1 MRSKR
6 FIRDVSVP
14 LQTTIMKLHLPYI
27 LRAAVLASVAL
38 SAVHHTHAAEAAYD
52 RMIQQDTFGP
62 HTAVTSGILGA
73 AYVQHNLV
81 DARAQNW
88 VLNVTASNMSPDE
101 DVIPTTDIL
110 SFGSIGWSTT
120 NKSKYEISID
130 EEYGFG
136 IFIAPDS
143 DIVLAYNE
151 SGASSKTVTHVLSS
165 ARNWKW
171 SSVANVTFTLSWDA
185 EKESLTLEGGSV
197 QRRSDGSISDFKKI
211 EGLDY
216 NLPSSWLSGGGGLL
230 DTLVFISGAG
240 ATVTTDLYTQGTE
253 TGWLVSGRTVL
264 GVAYD
269 DKIAGTQRVM
279 GADEKVQFVGAS
291 GVIYA
296 TETATFGNE
305 VTVSVD
311 LQDIQSGFAIGF
323 GADAGAELTV
333 TKGTNSINSAD
344 GTALVPELNIV
355 GDGVVKLCYEGNNA
369 ANLSQV
375 KVNIDKDATLKIDDS
390 ATSSEEGAR
399 INLSTGIV
407 GSNAGIVKTG
417 KGTDLTIVTE
427 SGEKNSVIS
436 LDKLEN
442 ENGSIVIEGAGS
454 LKVQD
459 VVTTSG
465 DVSISGGASHQVTNL
480 DIDGDVFIEEG
491 NALSTTGEVEIAG
504 VALVEG
510 TLNTTRSA
518 SLTASDVTV
527 QGAGVVKAREI
538 VGNVVNVA
546 GVSVGTGSGAV
557 RSLLKGNVIV
567 NSKGIVADEI
577 ADGTPIEFSADS
589 EGTVTAGK
597 MAGVNMTAG
606 GTQVLT
612 KAGTDSSIVMSGT
625 STVARGTITA
635 EAATVTDEYELAAQR
650 LELKELD
657 SDAVS
662 VEWDGT
668 EYAVLENVSIYNAQ
682 TGAGDNVRVMKASG
696 ITAETV
702 TVQAGSVLIGADVKA
717 SDVVEV
723 GDNAILEDVR
733 INTANG
739 LMVGNGAALDNVSIQ
754 SGALKN
760 EGKVVLNNV
769 TFGGSGTQFGGAQG
783 SDYAIDKA
791 SKGVENVVLTGTLTG
806 SDLSISNMALYAED
820 LQFAKGEKG
829 VTYTILETDGKTITY
844 APAVT
849 NYELYIQS
857 YVRAEL
863 VLEGNTVKIVGEEDE
878 AGIKNELSGTDNT
891 AATMTALESPDQDM
905 VDGSALSELNKFIGH
920 VNRYSLEERKAVMEA
935 LSGASLTALADSQR
949 RGVLDV
955 QDNLRNRIIQMG
967 GGTNAG
973 LTTDWQYAGI
983 QAWAQADGSFS
994 SSDGSGDECGYD
1006 FDTWGATVGA
1016 NMDLT
1021 ANTVVGLAFSASYG
1035 EIKSDG
1041 ADRASG
1047 NNDAQYISLYA
1058 RHQKERWVQMFIFTA
1073 GRNDMD
1079 MERSVLGYTANGE
1092 TEGTTLSAYYEL
1104 GYTIGLNYEFTHILQ
1119 PMVSVSVTSAKVDGY
1134 TESGSLDNAALEYD
1148 GDSYIYG
1155 TVGIGARYQ
1164 GVMYETVHERNAVV
1178 EARAL
1183 ITQDFGD
1190 TTETAKVAL
1199 GNSDMYEVTGTDSSG
1214 TGFELGAGV
1223 SIPVEQ
1229 HTTFYA
1235 DVDMTIRPDTTG
1247 FRGNIGVR
1255 YDF

>member
-1 MRSKR
+1 
-6 FIRDVSVP
+6 
-14 LQTTIMKLHLPYI
+14 MKLHLPYI

-62 HTAVTSGILGA
+62 HTAATSGILGA

-110 SFGSIGWSTT
+110 SFGSIGWMTE
-120 NKSKYEISID
+120 NDSKYEISID
-130 EEYGFG
+130 EEFGFG

-143 DIVLAYNE
+143 DIILAYNE

-165 ARNWKW
+165 ASNWRW

-197 QRRSDGSISDFKKI
+197 QRRSDGSISDFKRI

-216 NLPSSWLSGGGGLL
+216 NLPSSWLSGGGNLL
-230 DTLVFISGAG
+230 NTLVFISGAG
-240 ATVTTDLYTQGTE
+240 ATVTTNLYTQGTE
-253 TGWLVSGRTVL
+253 AGWLVSGRTVL

-305 VTVSVD
+305 VTVAVD
-311 LQDIQSGFAIGF
+311 LQDIQSGSAIGF

-344 GTALVPELNIV
+344 GTALVPVLNIV

-390 ATSSEEGAR
+390 ATSSVEGAR

-407 GSNAGIVKTG
+407 GSNAGIVKAG
-417 KGTDLTIVTE
+417 KATDLTIVTE

-454 LKVQD
+454 LKVQHI
-459 VVTTSG
+459 VTTSG
-465 DVSISGGASHQVTNL
+465 DISISGGASHQVTNL

-510 TLNTTRSA
+510 TLNTTQSA

-527 QGAGVVKAREI
+527 QGAGVVQAREI

-546 GVSVGTGSGAV
+546 GVSVGTGSGDV
-557 RSLLKGNVIV
+557 RSLLMGNVIV

-577 ADGTPIEFSADS
+577 VNGTPIEFSDDS

-635 EAATVTDEYELAAQR
+635 ETATVTGEYELAAQR

-682 TGAGDNVRVMKASG
+682 TRAGDNVRVMKASG

-702 TVQAGSVLIGADVKA
+702 TVQDGSVLIGADVEA
-717 SDVVEV
+717 SDVVDV

-739 LMVGNGAALDNVSIQ
+739 LIVGNGAALDNVSIQ
-754 SGALKN
+754 SGTLKN
-760 EGKVVLNNV
+760 EGEVVLNNV
-769 TFGGSGTQFGGAQG
+769 AFMGDAAAYGGAAG
-783 SDYAIDKA
+783 DAIVVDSAKM
-791 SKGVENVVLTGTLTG
+791 GVDNVQITGTLNGGTLVVDSLVVNAEELEFTAG
-806 SDLSISNMALYAED
+806 GNSYDIMEGDDISY
-820 LQFAKGEKG
+820 Q
-829 VTYTILETDGKTITY
+829 
-844 APAVT
+844 PAAG
-849 NYELYIQS
+849 NYQLNIES
-857 YVRAEL
+857 FVRAEL
-863 VLEGNTVKIVGEEDE
+863 SYDATTGAVTISGYEDE
-878 AGIKNELSGTDNT
+878 EGIKNELNSTSNRKEAMGSLND
-891 AATMTALESPDQDM
+891 ALLSAEVDSPLADIN
-905 VDGSALSELNKFIGH
+905 EYIGH
-920 VNRYSLEERKAVMEA
+920 VNRYSLTERQQVLDAA
-935 LSGASLTALADSQR
+935 SGASLVALADAQR
-949 RGVLDV
+949 RGLRDS
-955 QDNLRNRIIQMG
+955 QRNIRNRVIQMG
-967 GGTNAG
+967 GGTSKG
-973 LTTDWQYAGI
+973 LTTDWQYAGL
-983 QAWAQADGSFS
+983 QAWAQADASFAS
-994 SSDGSGDECGYD
+994 IDGSQEECGYD
-1006 FDTWGATVGA
+1006 FDTTGATVGA
-1016 NMDLT
+1016 NVDLT
-1021 ANTVVGLAFSASYG
+1021 ANLVVGLSFSASYG
-1035 EIKSDG
+1035 DIDVDSSDYG
-1041 ADRASG
+1041 TAETSTYYLNFFGRYQS
-1047 NNDAQYISLYA
+1047 N
-1058 RHQKERWVQMFIFTA
+1058 RWVHMLIFTV
-1073 GRNDMD
+1073 GMD
-1079 MERSVLGYTANGE
+1079 EMDTERRVLGYNASGS
-1092 TEGTTLSAYYEL
+1092 TEGTTYSLYYEL
-1104 GYTIGLNYEFTHILQ
+1104 GYTFGLDYEFNHIIQ
-1119 PMVSVSVTSAKVDGY
+1119 PLVSVTLTSAEMSSFVEK
-1134 TESGSLDNAALEYD
+1134 GSIGNAGLRYE
-1148 GDSYIYG
+1148 GDDFVYG
-1155 TVGIGARYQ
+1155 QLAVGARYQ
-1164 GVMYETVHERNAVV
+1164 GVIYESVHERSAVV
-1178 EARAL
+1178 EARAVV
-1183 ITQDFGD
+1183 THDFGD
-1190 TTETAKVAL
+1190 KTDEATLSFIDGHNFSVK
-1199 GNSDMYEVTGTDSSG
+1199 GTDA
-1214 TGFELGAGV
+1214 TGFGFEIGAGI

-1229 HTTFYA
+1229 HTTLFADAEYTYA
-1235 DVDMTIRPDTTG
+1235 PEYTGIRA
-1247 FRGNIGVR
+1247 NVGVR

>member
-1 MRSKR
+1 
-6 FIRDVSVP
+6 
-14 LQTTIMKLHLPYI
+14 MKLHLPYI

-38 SAVHHTHAAEAAYD
+38 SAVHHTHAAEAVYD
-52 RMIQQDTFGP
+52 RMIQQNTFGP
-62 HTAVTSGILGA
+62 QTTDTSGILGA

-110 SFGSIGWSTT
+110 SFGSIGWMTE
-120 NKSKYEISID
+120 NDSKYEISID
-130 EEYGFG
+130 EEFGFG

-143 DIVLAYNE
+143 DILLAYNE
-151 SGASSKTVTHVLSS
+151 SGVSSKTVTHVLSTAS
-165 ARNWKW
+165 NWKW

-185 EKESLTLEGGSV
+185 ENESLTLEGGSV
-197 QRRSDGSISDFKKI
+197 QRRSDGSISDFKRI

-216 NLPSSWLSGGGGLL
+216 NLPSSWLSGGGDLL
-230 DTLVFISGAG
+230 NTLVFISGAG
-240 ATVTTDLYTQGTE
+240 ATVTSNLYTQGTE
-253 TGWLVSGRTVL
+253 AGWLVSGRTVL
-264 GVAYD
+264 GQEYE

-279 GADEKVQFVGAS
+279 GADENVQFVGAS

-296 TETATFGNE
+296 TETTTFGNE
-305 VTVSVD
+305 VRSSID
-311 LQDIQSGFAIGF
+311 LQNIQAGSAIGF
-323 GADAGAELTV
+323 GADADAELTV

-344 GTALVPELNIV
+344 GTALVPVLNIV

-375 KVNIDKDATLKIDDS
+375 KVNIDKKATLKIDDS
-390 ATSSEEGAR
+390 DTTSVEGAR

-465 DVSISGGASHQVTNL
+465 DISISGGASHQVKNL
-480 DIDGDVFIEEG
+480 DIDGDVIIEEG

-504 VALVEG
+504 VARVEG
-510 TLNTTRSA
+510 TLNTTQSA
-518 SLTASDVTV
+518 SLTASGVTV
-527 QGAGVVKAREI
+527 QGAGVVQAKEI
-538 VGNVVNVA
+538 VGNAVNVA
-546 GVSVGTGSGAV
+546 GVSVGTGSGDV

-577 ADGTPIEFSADS
+577 VDGTPIEFSDDS

-612 KAGTDSSIVMSGT
+612 NAGTDSSIVMSRT

-635 EAATVTDEYELAAQR
+635 ETATVTGEYELAAQQ
-650 LELKELD
+650 LKLKNLD
-657 SDAVS
+657 SNAVS
-662 VEWDGT
+662 VEGDGT

-702 TVQAGSVLIGADVKA
+702 TVQAGSVLIGADVEA
-717 SDVVEV
+717 SDIVGV

-733 INTANG
+733 INTVNG
-739 LMVGNGAALDNVSIQ
+739 LIVGNGAALNKVSIQ
-754 SGALKN
+754 SGTLKN

-769 TFGGSGTQFGGAQG
+769 TFGGSGTQFGGDQG
-783 SDYAIDKA
+783 RDYTVDKA

-806 SDLSISNMALYAED
+806 SDLSISNMALYAEG
-820 LQFAKGEKG
+820 LQFAKGEKE

-844 APAVT
+844 EPDVT

-863 VLEGNTVKIVGEEDE
+863 VLDGNTVKIVGEEDE
-878 AGIKNELSGTDNT
+878 AGIKAELTGTDNA
-891 AATMTALESPDQDM
+891 AATITALESPDQDM
-905 VDGSALSELNKFIGH
+905 VDGSALSELNKYIGH
-920 VNRYSLEERKAVMEA
+920 VNRYSLEERKAVLEA
-935 LSGASLTALADSQR
+935 LSGVSLTALADSQR
-949 RGVLDV
+949 RGVQDH

-973 LTTDWQYAGI
+973 LTTDWEYAGI

-994 SSDGSGDECGYD
+994 TSDGSGDECGYD

-1041 ADRASG
+1041 ADHASG

-1058 RHQKERWVQMFIFTA
+1058 RHQKERWVQMLILTA
-1073 GRNDMD
+1073 GMNDMD
-1079 MERSVLGYTANGE
+1079 LERRVLGYTAEGD

-1148 GDSYIYG
+1148 GDSYVYG
-1155 TVGIGARYQ
+1155 KVGIGARYQ
-1164 GVMYETVHERNAVV
+1164 GVMYETVHERNAIV

-1183 ITQDFGD
+1183 VTQDFGD
-1190 TTETAKVAL
+1190 TTESAKVAL
-1199 GNSDMYEVTGTDSSG
+1199 GASGMYEVTGADTSG
-1214 TGFELGAGV
+1214 TGFELGVGF

-1229 HTTFYA
+1229 HTTLYA
-1235 DVDMTIRPDTTG
+1235 DADMTMAPDYTG

>member
-1 MRSKR
+1 
-6 FIRDVSVP
+6 
-14 LQTTIMKLHLPYI
+14 MKLHLPYI

-38 SAVHHTHAAEAAYD
+38 SAVHHTHAAEAVYD
-52 RMIQQDTFGP
+52 YMIQQYTSGP
-62 HTAVTSGILGA
+62 HTTATSGIEGA

-101 DVIPTTDIL
+101 TVIPTTDIL
-110 SFGSIGWSTT
+110 SFGNIGWMTE
-120 NKSKYEISID
+120 NDSKYEISID
-130 EEYGFG
+130 EEFGFG

-143 DIVLAYNE
+143 DIILAYNKA
-151 SGASSKTVTHVLSS
+151 GDSSKTVTHVLSTAS
-165 ARNWKW
+165 NWNW

-185 EKESLTLEGGSV
+185 EQKSLTLEGGSV
-197 QRRSDGSISDFKKI
+197 QRRSDGSISDFKRI

-216 NLPSSWLSGGGGLL
+216 NLPSSWLSGGGNLL
-230 DTLVFISGAG
+230 NTLVFISGAG
-240 ATVTTDLYTQGTE
+240 ATVTSNLYTQGTE
-253 TGWLVSGRTVL
+253 EGWLVSGRTVL
-264 GVAYD
+264 GREYE
-269 DKIAGTQRVM
+269 DKIAGADTKREM
-279 GADEKVQFVGAS
+279 GADENVQFVGAS

-296 TETATFGNE
+296 TENKTFGND
-305 VTVSVD
+305 VTVAVD
-311 LQDIQSGFAIGF
+311 LQNIQAGSAIGF

-333 TKGTNSINSAD
+333 TKGTNAINSAD
-344 GTALVPELNIV
+344 GTALVPVLNIV
-355 GDGVVKLCYEGNNA
+355 GDGVVKLCYEGSNA

-390 ATSSEEGAR
+390 ATSSVEGAR

-417 KGTDLTIVTE
+417 QATNLTIVTE

-436 LDKLEN
+436 LKKLEN
-442 ENGSIVIEGAGS
+442 EEGSIVIEGAGS

-459 VVTTSG
+459 IVTKSG
-465 DVSISGGASHQVTNL
+465 DISISGGASHQVKNL
-480 DIDGDVFIEEG
+480 DIDGDVIIEEG

-504 VALVEG
+504 VARVEG
-510 TLNTTRSA
+510 TLNTTQSA
-518 SLTASDVTV
+518 SLTASGVTV
-527 QGAGVVKAREI
+527 QGAGVVQAKEI
-538 VGNVVNVA
+538 VGNAVNVA

-557 RSLLKGNVIV
+557 LSLLKGNVIV
-567 NSKGIVADEI
+567 NSKGIFADEI
-577 ADGTPIEFSADS
+577 VDGTPIEFSDDS

-612 KAGTDSSIVMSGT
+612 NAGTDSSIVMSGT

-635 EAATVTDEYELAAQR
+635 ETATVTGKYELAAQQ
-650 LELKELD
+650 LELQELD

-668 EYAVLENVSIYNAQ
+668 KYAVLKNVSIYNAQ

-702 TVQAGSVLIGADVKA
+702 TVQAGSVLIGADVEA
-717 SDVVEV
+717 SDIVGV

-739 LMVGNGAALDNVSIQ
+739 LIVGNGAALNKVSIQ
-754 SGALKN
+754 SGTLKN

-769 TFGGSGTQFGGAQG
+769 TFGGSGTQFGGDQG
-783 SDYAIDKA
+783 RDYTVDKA

-806 SDLSISNMALYAED
+806 SDLSISNMALYAEG

-844 APAVT
+844 EPDVT

-863 VLEGNTVKIVGEEDE
+863 VLDGNTVKIVGEEDE
-878 AGIKNELSGTDNT
+878 AGIKNELTGTDNA

-905 VDGSALSELNKFIGH
+905 VDGSALSELNKYIGH
-920 VNRYSLEERKAVMEA
+920 VNRYSLEERKAVLEA

-949 RGVLDV
+949 RGVQDH

-973 LTTDWQYAGI
+973 LTTDWEYAGI

-994 SSDGSGDECGYD
+994 TSDGSGDECGYD

-1058 RHQKERWVQMFIFTA
+1058 RHQKERWVQMLILTA
-1073 GRNDMD
+1073 GMNDMD
-1079 MERSVLGYTANGE
+1079 LERRVLGYTAEGD

-1148 GDSYIYG
+1148 GDSYVYG
-1155 TVGIGARYQ
+1155 KVGIGARYQ
-1164 GVMYETVHERNAVV
+1164 GVMYETVHERNAIV

-1183 ITQDFGD
+1183 VTQDFGD
-1190 TTETAKVAL
+1190 TTESAKVAL
-1199 GNSDMYEVTGTDSSG
+1199 GASGMYEVTGADTSG
-1214 TGFELGAGV
+1214 TGFELGVGF

-1229 HTTFYA
+1229 HTTLYA
-1235 DVDMTIRPDTTG
+1235 DADMTMAPDYTG